1 MFDLFRSRQKYVKY
15 LMGGLLTVVA
25 LSMVITLVPGYGS
38 GGGSRNDQVIAQIG
52 GDSLTAQEAAT
63 TMQSAMKDR
72 SIPPELA
79 EMYVPMYVN
88 RMIGERALAYQ
99 AKRMGLVVT
108 DEELAETI
116 RQMAPQ
122 LFQDGKVNRDLYAQ
136 MLGQQGMTIGGF
148 EETMRKQLL
157 LTKLQEL
164 VTQGAVVTDAEV
176 QKDYHKLSDKVRIE
190 FVALTQDKLKAQV
203 SVTPDEIKKYF
214 DQTKSMYTINEKRSV
229 KVLSLDEA
237 TVAGKLTIGEPEL
250 RQLYESNKDRFR
262 TTERVKVRHILVMTQ
277 GKPKEDAPKLKAK
290 AEDLLKQIKAGADFA
305 ELAKK
310 NSDDPSSAVNG
321 GAMDWFTHGQMVGN
335 FEKTAFALK
344 PKEISGVVDTEFG
357 YHIIQLLEREDARL
371 KPFDEV
377 KTSLAAE
384 AQKQV
389 VFDKLQSTVDQAQ
402 QAVLKA
408 PQQADEIAQKFGLK
422 VDAAEKLD
430 RVDPMPG
437 VGVNQEMAEAVF
449 AGAKGTVTPVVQAVG
464 NKLAFAVVT
473 DITPS
478 RPAQLAEVEGR
489 VKDALIGQK
498 TQKLFSDKVAQ
509 ASARSRAV
517 NGDMA
522 TLAKELGTEVK
533 KPDAFTRAATV
544 TDLGAASYV
553 NNAFDAPVGTILGP
567 TMYPDKTVFFKV
579 VEKIPADAAGLAAQ
593 RDSIVQRLKSDKA
606 RERQEMLEDS
616 VVAQLTKDGKV
627 KINKEALARFVANY
641 KRS

>member
-1 MFDLFRSRQKYVKY
+1 MFDLFRSRRKYVKY

-52 GDSLTAQEAAT
+52 GDSLTTQEAAT

-157 LTKLQEL
+157 LQKLQEL

-176 QKDYHKLSDKVRIE
+176 QKDYHKLNDKVRIE
-190 FVALTQDKLKAQV
+190 FVALTQDKLKSQV

-262 TTERVKVRHILVMTQ
+262 TAERVKVRHILVMTQ

-290 AEDLLKQIKAGADFA
+290 AEDLLKQVKAGADFA

-310 NSDDPSSAVNG
+310 NSDDPASASNG
-321 GAMDWFTHGQMVGN
+321 GAMDWFGHGQMVAN
-335 FEKTAFALK
+335 FEKVAFALK
-344 PKEISGVVDTEFG
+344 PKEISGIVETEFG

-408 PQQADEIAQKFGLK
+408 PQQVDEIAQKFGLK

-437 VGVNQEMAEAVF
+437 IGVNQEMAEAVF

-489 VKDALIGQK
+489 VKDALIAQK

-509 ASARSRAV
+509 ATVRSKAV

-522 TLAKELGTEVK
+522 ALAKELGTEVK

-553 NNAFDAPVGTILGP
+553 NNAFDAPVGTVLGP
-567 TMYPDKTVFFKV
+567 TVYPDKTVFFKV